1 MKKRLF
7 LILTLAVLAAVAAL
21 MAFAPQLSRLARQRR
36 AAEMQNV
43 YLNAKKT
50 VVVQIDKKHGPDTVE
65 MQALYGSYVSCTGE
79 FYDDEL
85 KQICA
90 RINDAIGEPVQAAPN
105 ARELCTITA
114 RDGYGTIKWYTLA
127 RQQDGFV
134 LTAQDGNL
142 WSASHRFDE
151 DAALALYEM
160 VVCDHPALT
169 PTLRERLCDPEQVI
183 SATLTQRPEEEV
195 TASLSEEQIQTLCAH
210 LQEHLLPLQMN
221 RTFGVGVALPRGG
234 WSIDFALT
242 DGCTYRLLYQG
253 VGQYRLLLGLV
264 KAGSPLRWISYEL
277 EEDNPFDAL
286 PQLLED
292 AP

>member
-7 LILTLAVLAAVAAL
+7 LILTLAVLALAAAL

-36 AAEMQNV
+36 DAEMQNV
-43 YLNAKKT
+43 YLNAKKS
-50 VVVQIDKKHGPDTVE
+50 VVVQIDKHGPDTVE
-65 MQALYGSYVSCTGE
+65 MQALYGSYGPCTGR

-85 KQICA
+85 KQICT
-90 RINDAIGEPVQAAPN
+90 RINEAIGEPAEAAAN

-114 RDGYGTIKWYTLA
+114 RDGYGTIKWYTLT

-134 LTAQDGNL
+134 LTAWDGNL

-160 VVCDHPALT
+160 VSCDHPAFT

-195 TASLSEEQIQTLCAH
+195 TAPLSEEQIQTLCAH
-210 LQEHLLPLQMN
+210 LQEQLLPLQMN

-234 WSIDFALT
+234 WSVDFALT

-286 PQLLED
+286 PQRLEEV
-292 AP
+292 P